1 MCLRKR
7 LIIRLISAIW
17 LLYSAVAAAFE
28 DVPQIHISELIPPS
42 LAQSVSYR
50 VDEGK
55 VTGKY
60 IRFSIDSE
68 FGNFTVD
75 SLPLLMTRIRE
86 ISILD
91 QAVNQVHLRNKKSG
105 EYKRG
110 EYHVSADSALDI
122 VTRPMSTAS
131 EVAGQVRSNL
141 ENNDSEV
148 SQEVELKYMTGD
160 DKTVDPVMA
169 MHKRN
174 IASQWGL
181 DVYSS
186 NPMVIKFLNDTAS
199 ARAAG
204 RIAAGTPGI
213 SRGNFSPFKFVNP
226 ELELELGLLIKNHSI
241 SELEGINNQLLSTMH
256 VPDGLRLLF
265 LHHRNYSPRLKTA
278 IVHYLNLMT
287 GVVNRSAFIEQAMKA
302 DSESAALGYEMAAM
316 MLAYYH
322 NKVSPLLKISSGENI
337 LQAVTRNN
345 HILYLSMA
353 DMIYWS
359 EDTEKYF
366 NQLSRQAKQAG
377 FSTKELMTMGEITD
391 EASARLNDLGF
402 VLRKRMIF

>member
-1 MCLRKR
+1 MHQKLM
-7 LIIRLISAIW
+7 IRAVSVIW
-17 LLYSAVAAAFE
+17 LLYSAAAAAFE
-28 DVPQIHISELIPPS
+28 DIPQIYISELIPPS

-50 VDEGK
+50 VEDGK
-55 VTGKY
+55 LTGRY

-75 SLPLLMTRIRE
+75 SLPLLVTRIRE

-91 QAVNQVHLRNKKSG
+91 QAVNQSNLRNIKSG
-105 EYKRG
+105 KYNRG
-110 EYHVSADSALDI
+110 KYHVSADSALDI

-131 EVAGQVRSNL
+131 EVADQVRSNL
-141 ENNDSEV
+141 ENNVPEV
-148 SQEVELKYMTGD
+148 SQEVELKYMTGGD
-160 DKTVDPVMA
+160 ESDDPVIA

-186 NPMVIKFLNDTAS
+186 NPMVIKFLHDTAA

-204 RIAAGTPGI
+204 RIAAGAPEI
-213 SRGNFSPFKFVNP
+213 SRGNISLFKFANRK
-226 ELELELGLLIKNHSI
+226 LELELGLLIKNHSM
-241 SELEGINNQLLSTMH
+241 SELEGINNQLLSEMH
-256 VPDGLRLLF
+256 VPDGLRVMF
-265 LHHRNYSPRLKTA
+265 LHNRNYSPRHKTV
-278 IVHYLNLMT
+278 ITHYLNLMK
-287 GVVNRSAFIEQAMKA
+287 GVVNRSAFIKLAMKA
-302 DSESAALGYEMAAM
+302 DSESAALGYEVAAM
-316 MLAYYH
+316 MLAFYH
-322 NKVSPLLKISSGENI
+322 DKISPLLKIYSGDNI

-345 HILYLSMA
+345 HILFLSTA

-366 NQLSRQAKQAG
+366 DQLNRQANQSG
-377 FSTKELMTMGEITD
+377 FKAKELMTTGEITD

-402 VLRKRMIF
+402 VLRKRMVF